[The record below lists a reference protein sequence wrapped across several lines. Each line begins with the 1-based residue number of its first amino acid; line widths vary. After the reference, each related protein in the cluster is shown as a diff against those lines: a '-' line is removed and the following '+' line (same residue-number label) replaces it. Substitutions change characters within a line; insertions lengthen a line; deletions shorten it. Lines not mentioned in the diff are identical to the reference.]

1 MCGVIGLSFEREHA
15 RMGGMAARLLRMLE
29 YRGYDSTG
37 GIVQDG
43 KGKTVLRKDVG
54 APSDVVVRLGIDKL
68 PGLLFCGQVRWATFG
83 AVTKENAQ
91 PHEMRCK
98 LHFYGAHNG
107 NITNC
112 ERLKEWLRRE
122 GHDVK
127 SDNDGEM
134 LVHTIEHFFAL
145 ELQYK
150 NVDDMAVREAALR
163 AAVLHAAKQ
172 VTGSFASVV
181 VDPISRTMVAI
192 KAGSSL
198 YLGIGHDQEV
208 GNFTL
213 ASSDLASVLQMTRI
227 LVPIRENEF
236 AVFGPGAEPILY
248 DLRSGRRLKRASQRS
263 LLKVEETRLQ
273 PSYKYFMEQ
282 EIANQVQTTRRL
294 LTLYAGG
301 NAITRRVRDRKD
313 EATVLARLKGAV
325 ARIAGITDSEEFREK
340 AAVLLDSADL
350 AKLNRLVEA
359 DPPAE
364 CDTGFE
370 SSYGSLL
377 DELRDIGG
385 TGRRNLPLLLKM
397 IDATFDLDDIDDVDA
412 RIRTFLRMVSTA
424 AEKGGTIYILAC
436 GSSFHAAKTAPIFF
450 NEICGLPVIPL
461 LPGEFRAQCTR
472 SLRPADLI
480 IGISQSG
487 ETKDLIDVFNMVEQK
502 YPTVKRVCILNN
514 TNSTLGQEKSDLCI
528 PLFCG
533 PEIAVPATKSFIN
546 QLMVLLILAVRLQEH
561 RQGRRKPAAKRGS
574 KKAENIESGTDWREA
589 MERIPGLIDRTIKTT
604 SREIELVAQE
614 IHQAPSMHILATRL
628 LGIAKEGALKIR
640 EIVLNHT
647 EGFEASEFKHGPNT
661 ILGVNTVF
669 GLANVRGLLETFGQ
683 AVHRIVEDREGR
695 SLDMR
700 ALGRL
705 FDSVAAYAFD
715 DKPPKLA
722 SVVEERLFKDV
733 FAKHDFFGSMYGNYP
748 LLFITGPA
756 ELDVNLTISQINTHK
771 IRGADVF
778 MIAEDDER
786 LRETVSIAP
795 AGSNRYRHGYITLPR
810 TGNPLMTIFSA
821 TVVLQLLA
829 FHMSL
834 HKMEMMN
841 RLEIEGHGV
850 HPDVPKNVSK
860 SITVD

>member
-1 MCGVIGLSFEREHA
+1 
-15 RMGGMAARLLRMLE
+15 MAAESAYAAAGVDIVAGDKAVELMKASVARTRRPEVLGGLAGRQAIGHTR
-29 YRGYDSTG
+29 YSTAG
-37 GIVQDG
+37 D
-43 KGKTVLRKDVG
+43 TV
-54 APSDVVVRLGIDKL
+54 I
-68 PGLLFCGQVRWATFG
+68 T
-83 AVTKENAQ
+83 NAQ
-91 PHEMRCK
+91 PFSVACHKGRIAV
-98 LHFYGAHNG
+98 AHNG

-150 NVDDMAVREAALR
+150 NADDMAVREAALR

-181 VDPISRTMVAI
+181 VDPVSRIMIAI

-198 YLGIGHDQEV
+198 YIGIGHDQEI

-236 AVFGPGAEPILY
+236 AVFGPGAEPVLY
-248 DLRSGRRLKRASQRS
+248 DLRGGKRLKRASQRS

-273 PSYKYFMEQ
+273 PPYTYFMEQ
-282 EIANQVQTTRRL
+282 EIASQVQTTRRL

-301 NAITRRVRDRKD
+301 NAITRRVRERKD
-313 EATVLARLKGAV
+313 EAALLARLKEV
-325 ARIAGITDSEEFREK
+325 VSRLAGITDSEQFREK
-340 AAVLLDSADL
+340 AAALLDSADL

-412 RIRTFLRMVSTA
+412 RIRTFLRMVSGA

-472 SLRPADLI
+472 SLRPTDLI

-487 ETKDLIDVFNMVEQK
+487 ETKDLIDVFNMVEQN

-514 TNSTLGQEKSDLCI
+514 TNSTLGQEKS
-528 PLFCG
+528 
-533 PEIAVPATKSFIN
+533 
-546 QLMVLLILAVRLQEH
+546 
-561 RQGRRKPAAKRGS
+561 
-574 KKAENIESGTDWREA
+574 
-589 MERIPGLIDRTIKTT
+589 
-604 SREIELVAQE
+604 
-614 IHQAPSMHILATRL
+614 
-628 LGIAKEGALKIR
+628 
-640 EIVLNHT
+640 
-647 EGFEASEFKHGPNT
+647 
-661 ILGVNTVF
+661 
-669 GLANVRGLLETFGQ
+669 
-683 AVHRIVEDREGR
+683 
-695 SLDMR
+695 
-700 ALGRL
+700 
-705 FDSVAAYAFD
+705 
-715 DKPPKLA
+715 
-722 SVVEERLFKDV
+722 
-733 FAKHDFFGSMYGNYP
+733 
-748 LLFITGPA
+748 
-756 ELDVNLTISQINTHK
+756 
-771 IRGADVF
+771 
-778 MIAEDDER
+778 
-786 LRETVSIAP
+786 
-795 AGSNRYRHGYITLPR
+795 
-810 TGNPLMTIFSA
+810 
-821 TVVLQLLA
+821 
-829 FHMSL
+829 
-834 HKMEMMN
+834 
-841 RLEIEGHGV
+841 
-850 HPDVPKNVSK
+850 
-860 SITVD
+860 